1 MERTVKKKTLFP
13 EIQPTCDSTEKAAAF
28 LACKQTLAVDTTPTR
43 SIESNACPSIWLVGP
58 NSLTLYIFWPLLTV
72 LTFLDHLTCSFW
84 NATCTLCTI
93 LLRGRNSSEFVKASP
108 NERKSTSAF
117 WHANRL
123 LLLTQHQ
130 QDPLNQSMPFNMI
143 GWP

>member
-28 LACKQTLAVDTTPTR
+28 WHANRLLLLTQHQQDPLKQSMPFT
-43 SIESNACPSIWLVGP
+43 WLVRP
-58 NSLTLYIFWPLLTV
+58 NSLTLYIFRPLLTV

-93 LLRGRNSSEFVKASP
+93 LLRGRNSSELVKASP

>member
-13 EIQPTCDSTEKAAAF
+13 EIQPTCDSTEKAA
-28 LACKQTLAVDTTPTR
+28 
-43 SIESNACPSIWLVGP
+43 
-58 NSLTLYIFWPLLTV
+58 
-72 LTFLDHLTCSFW
+72 
-84 NATCTLCTI
+84 
-93 LLRGRNSSEFVKASP
+93 
-108 NERKSTSAF
+108 AF